1 MPTNHTCNNCFVA
14 FSSYKTLWFHNKKC
28 FVKEDPKTQL
38 FIDWVRLERR
48 RQKLETNGFIT
59 WSKNVM
65 KLNTDFIA
73 CYSNYLNHKQIAPD
87 ESHS

>member
-1 MPTNHTCNNCFVA
+1 MFVCINCGRKYGTEKA
-14 FSSYKTLWFHNKKC
+14 MLLHQRNKNC

-38 FIDWVRLERR
+38 FIDWVCLEKR

-73 CYSNYLNHKQIAPD
+73 CYSDYLNHKQIAPD